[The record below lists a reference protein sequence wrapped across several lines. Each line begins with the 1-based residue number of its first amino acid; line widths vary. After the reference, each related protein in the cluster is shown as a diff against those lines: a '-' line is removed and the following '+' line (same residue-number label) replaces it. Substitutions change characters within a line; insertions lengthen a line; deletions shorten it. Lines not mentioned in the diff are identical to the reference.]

1 MANEKTQEAVAT
13 PVPQAQ
19 KAEITAVESP
29 RKLTRGII
37 FNYLSGIGIIGISLY
52 LQRDAI
58 NPWSEE
64 GGDINVFMVL
74 AFQATLVFKLC
85 LASSVSVNLCGITI

>member
-1 MANEKTQEAVAT
+1 MKNEKTKEAVAT

-19 KAEITAVESP
+19 KAEIATVESP

-37 FNYLSGIGIIGISLY
+37 FIYLSGIGIIGISLY

-64 GGDINVFMVL
+64 GGDINVLIALVL
-74 AFQATLVFKLC
+74 QATLVFKLC
-85 LASSVSVNLCGITI
+85 LAGSVSVNSSCGL